1 MLPQSYPSQNPKP
14 VFFPP
19 NTSLAGEGDR
29 RAPVDL
35 CSPGPLRVG
44 PSGTRRKG
52 SGGDGG
58 TLPLPAKVM
67 TLTARQRPRVEGA
80 LWSW

>member
-1 MLPQSYPSQNPKP
+1 M
-14 VFFPP
+14 
-19 NTSLAGEGDR
+19 
-29 RAPVDL
+29 DL